1 MEFFSYTETH
11 GENKKKMHRE
21 SLKLRE
27 SLEKISVTRVQRT
40 NGRSNLCVTKK
51 ISLRLTEK
59 KRDTQRKLN
68 KL

>member
-11 GENKKKMHRE
+11 GEKKKMHRK
-21 SLKLRE
+21 SLKLSG

-51 ISLRLTEK
+51 DFTETHGEK
-59 KRDTQRKLN
+59 KEIHREN
-68 KL
+68 